1 MAEVKVLSTARIHT
15 LLMPSAA
22 MVSLRC
28 RAMLQTPIYDQ
39 LWGELINADVSPS
52 DVDSDRLGHCG
63 RHRLGA
69 DAPCGTVVVLPVR
82 PRTDDVTGHHRRVQ
96 ASPTAGLS
104 GDELG
109 TAEGDDSPAA
119 VAAEAG
125 VRSAPRHAAV
135 VAATVSSGRIPGR
148 NQGAA
153 ITPAPRPAE
162 WDVR

>member
-1 MAEVKVLSTARIHT
+1 
-15 LLMPSAA
+15 
-22 MVSLRC
+22 
-28 RAMLQTPIYDQ
+28 MLQTPIYDQ

-109 TAEGDDSPAA
+109 TAGDDFPAA

-135 VAATVSSGRIPGR
+135 IAATVSSGRIPGR

-153 ITPAPRPAE
+153 TTPAPRPAE